1 VPSNVVSGFHACCLR
16 FPCSSGVAAD
26 GALGYPAA
34 STEHRHPGAVWRDPN
49 EGARGSEPA
58 LPAASTAGLGHRPRV
73 GPNSEPSGQAW
84 WDRGHGEKGNV
95 ERRFSAV
102 RVQQQK
108 LGQGY
113 WPPAEHDLL
122 AIG

>member
-1 VPSNVVSGFHACCLR
+1 MAPGVP
-16 FPCSSGVAAD
+16 
-26 GALGYPAA
+26 GALDSRKVLERKP
-34 STEHRHPGAVWRDPN
+34 DD
-49 EGARGSEPA
+49 
-58 LPAASTAGLGHRPRV
+58 AGD
-73 GPNSEPSGQAW
+73 A
-84 WDRGHGEKGNV
+84 DRA
-95 ERRFSAV
+95 AV